1 MIISEMTRRR
11 RKRMEK
17 RDSFREL
24 LGIKVL
30 AIKDGYAR
38 MARTI
43 TKEHTNLHGLTH
55 GGIIFALADCAFAE
69 ATNFGDNKAVA
80 VQVSINFVKPSGEG
94 DVLTAEATRVSEGK
108 TFSLYNVTV
117 TKENKVLA
125 LFTGLAY
132 KLQPEKIER
141 ST

>member
-1 MIISEMTRRR
+1 
-11 RKRMEK
+11 MEK
-17 RDSFREL
+17 HDSFRDL

-30 AIKDGYAR
+30 EIKDGYAR
-38 MARTI
+38 MSITI
-43 TKEHTNLHGLTH
+43 TEEHTNLHGFTH

-80 VQVSINFVKPSGEG
+80 VQVSINFVKPSGKG
-94 DVLTAEATRVSEGK
+94 DLLTAEAIKISEGK

-132 KLQPEKIER
+132 KLQPNREGR
-141 ST
+141 SA

>member
-1 MIISEMTRRR
+1 
-11 RKRMEK
+11 MEK
-17 RDSFREL
+17 SDSFREL

-30 AIKDGYAR
+30 EIRDGYTK
-38 MARTI
+38 MSITI
-43 TKEHTNLHGLTH
+43 TKEHTNLHGFTH

-117 TKENKVLA
+117 TKGNKVLA

-132 KLQPEKIER
+132 KLQPNREGR
-141 ST
+141 SA

>member
-1 MIISEMTRRR
+1 
-11 RKRMEK
+11 MEK
-17 RDSFREL
+17 HDSFREL

-30 AIKDGYAR
+30 EIRKDYAKMSIK
-38 MARTI
+38 I

-55 GGIIFALADCAFAE
+55 GGVIFALADCAFAE
-69 ATNFGDNKAVA
+69 ATNSGDNKAVA

-108 TFSLYNVTV
+108 TFSLYNVAV
-117 TKENKVLA
+117 IKENKVLA